1 MGKKKLNEI
10 IQWMVIDYT
19 WHGFIYFYYNNI
31 HSECR
36 DAVVQEKNKTK
47 KEEDD
52 KRFLE
57 KNVVLFSLFII
68 NSAIAMIQYNYVIH
82 FPKF

>member
-19 WHGFIYFYYNNI
+19 WHGFIYCYYNNI

-36 DAVVQEKNKTK
+36 DRVVQEKNKIK

-68 NSAIAMIQYNYVIH
+68 NSAIAMMQYNYVIN